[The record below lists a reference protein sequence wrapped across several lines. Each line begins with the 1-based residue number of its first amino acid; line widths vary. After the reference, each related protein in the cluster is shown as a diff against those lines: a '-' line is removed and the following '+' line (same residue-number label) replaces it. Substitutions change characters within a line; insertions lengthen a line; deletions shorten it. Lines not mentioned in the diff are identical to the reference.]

1 MNSKFYRVFV
11 CTKKR
16 NPNDSEGSCSNCGA
30 INIYQKFR
38 SEIKEHNLEEQ
49 VKIIP
54 SGCLDHCETGPVVLI
69 CQPKKAELS
78 YLPLKVRMKLKKLLF
93 SNKSFYGGIKTVDV
107 PAIVESH
114 LLKGKPVKKY
124 QI

>member
-1 MNSKFYRVFV
+1 MNSKSYRVFV

-16 NPNDSEGSCSNCGA
+16 HPGDPEGSCCHFGA
-30 INIYQKFR
+30 MEIYKQFQKEIQKYNLTDQVQIR
-38 SEIKEHNLEEQ
+38 S
-49 VKIIP
+49 
-54 SGCLDHCETGPVVLI
+54 SGCLDRCEAGPVVLI

-78 YLPLKVRMKLKKLLF
+78 WLPLKVRMKLKKLLF

-114 LLKGKPVKKY
+114 LLKGKPLKKY
-124 QI
+124 RI